1 MKRPA
6 KGVISLVKAGPFIRG
21 PKPRRPNRVPPLF
34 LIVCT
39 VPSLL
44 LTLYFTVYPTIRA
57 FLLSLTNSTMLSMGR
72 VKFVGLANYRDM
84 LHDQRFL
91 QALGNTAKLLVVVPA
106 VTLTVSLILAFILV
120 QCKLREKAFYRT
132 LFFFPSILSLTVDG
146 IIWSFIFHPTMGILN
161 SLLKALGLD
170 DLAIA
175 WTGNPHTA
183 LWCVAAVLVWQ
194 AAGYYMV
201 MHIAAMDGIS
211 PEIYEAATIDGA
223 GGLTKFFRITIP
235 LIKNIVGIT
244 FVLSMSGTLALS
256 YILVRVMT
264 GGGPNGASNVILNY
278 IYSVGMQNGSY
289 GYAMALTV
297 VTTLFTV
304 ALSVLSQWLVGRGQ
318 ESEVP

>member
-1 MKRPA
+1 M
-6 KGVISLVKAGPFIRG
+6 KAGPFIRS
-21 PKPRRPNRVPPLF
+21 PRPRRPNRVPPLF

-170 DLAIA
+170 ALAIA
-175 WTGNPHTA
+175 WTGNPYTA

-211 PEIYEAATIDGA
+211 PEIYEAATIDGCSYYSVFLRIILPLLVPA
-223 GGLTKFFRITIP
+223 LITGAIFSFMWRWDDFLSALLYITSTENYPVCLALKLFCDPSSSSDYGAMFAMSTLSILPAVLIFIFFQKY
-235 LIKNIVGIT
+235 LVEGIT
-244 FVLSMSGTLALS
+244 TSGLK
-256 YILVRVMT
+256 
-264 GGGPNGASNVILNY
+264 G
-278 IYSVGMQNGSY
+278 
-289 GYAMALTV
+289 
-297 VTTLFTV
+297 
-304 ALSVLSQWLVGRGQ
+304 
-318 ESEVP
+318 